1 MIRLL
6 VSGTNT
12 EVGKTWFC
20 GFLARHFREQGKVVR
35 YVKPVQTG
43 CPPDDDAAVVREI
56 SGLSESE
63 AFIVNT
69 AVEPVAP
76 CFLYD
81 PFPFEETV
89 AVINEITDCDVLIV
103 ESAGGLLVPL
113 DSERQ
118 NYHFAKA
125 CDLDIALVVPNRL
138 GCLNDAQLNMR
149 FIALEGLPLH
159 GLAMN
164 DFFASDEINR
174 VRNKDMLEV
183 LYPECVR
190 YELGADGLSLV
201 GE

>member
-12 EVGKTWFC
+12 EVGKTWFS
-20 GFLARHFREQGKVVR
+20 GFLARHFREQDMAVR

-43 CPPDDDAAVVREI
+43 CPPDDDAALVREI
-56 SGLSESE
+56 SGLSEAE

-69 AVEPVAP
+69 AAEPVAP

-113 DSERQ
+113 DKERKS
-118 NYHFAKA
+118 YHFARA
-125 CDLDIALVVPNRL
+125 CDLDVALVVPNRL
-138 GCLNDAQLNMR
+138 GCLNDTQLNLR
-149 FIALEGLPLH
+149 FIASEGLPLH
-159 GLAMN
+159 GVAIN
-164 DFFASDEINR
+164 DFFASDGINR
-174 VRNKDMLEV
+174 ERNKAMLNT
-183 LYPECVR
+183 LYPDCIR
-190 YELGADGLSLV
+190 YVFGSGGLSSIA
-201 GE
+201 E

>member
-20 GFLARHFREQGKVVR
+20 AFLARHFREQGQSVR

-43 CPPDDDAAVVREI
+43 CPPDDDAAVVRDI
-56 SGLSESE
+56 SGLSETE

-89 AVINEITDCDVLIV
+89 AAINEIVDCDVLIV

-113 DSERQ
+113 DTTRKS
-118 NYHFAKA
+118 YHFARA

-138 GCLNDAQLNMR
+138 GCLNDAQLNIR
-149 FIALEGLPLH
+149 FITSEGLPFH
-159 GLAMN
+159 GLAIN
-164 DFFASDEINR
+164 DFFASDDINR
-174 VRNKDMLEV
+174 ARNKTMLNE
-183 LYPECVR
+183 LHPDSIR
-190 YELGADGLSLV
+190 YEFGSGGLSLV
-201 GE
+201 AE